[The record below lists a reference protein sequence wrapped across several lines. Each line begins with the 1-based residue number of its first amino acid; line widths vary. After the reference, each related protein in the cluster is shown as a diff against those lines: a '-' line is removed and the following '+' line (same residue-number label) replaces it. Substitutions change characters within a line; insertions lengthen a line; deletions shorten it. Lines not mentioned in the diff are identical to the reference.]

1 MSDTGKNDTLAESPK
16 DPVTGAVR
24 PQGGPLDR
32 PGTEAEEKADKD
44 PSKDPS
50 GEPPGAGP
58 GRAGEAAAAYR
69 ENDA

>member
-1 MSDTGKNDTLAESPK
+1 MSDTSKNDTLADLPK

-24 PQGGPLDR
+24 PQDGPLDR

-44 PSKDPS
+44 PSR
-50 GEPPGAGP
+50 EPPGDGP
-58 GRAGEAAAAYR
+58 GRAGEEAAAYR